1 MKKIRKIIII
11 LLGILFIT
19 VDIFI
24 YKQLHTFDRNMPD
37 IIFTYQEHLSNKAV
51 SDTEQP
57 PYELWAIDRN
67 GNIYHTYDLLAD
79 FKEPSNNYD
88 QVGSVSKQ
96 EVKEKYILAKQ
107 MIKDNC
113 FKLKDTSNYNP
124 DNNCDSSIAKLWNA
138 YCYNTLGEVIQID
151 LYAESDIKYYNE
163 NPEAKELTDW
173 ITHIIRQYE
182 K

>member
-1 MKKIRKIIII
+1 
-11 LLGILFIT
+11 
-19 VDIFI
+19 
-24 YKQLHTFDRNMPD
+24 
-37 IIFTYQEHLSNKAV
+37 
-51 SDTEQP
+51 
-57 PYELWAIDRN
+57 
-67 GNIYHTYDLLAD
+67 
-79 FKEPSNNYD
+79 
-88 QVGSVSKQ
+88 
-96 EVKEKYILAKQ
+96 
-107 MIKDNC
+107 MIKYNC